1 MNGRPLM
8 KDCSKNSTLGNLGML
23 FLGCPHYFTRS
34 ILRGCLLG
42 GLAVIFASAPM
53 LAQNTTA
60 DVVGTV
66 SDPSGAVIPNAK
78 IELTNIDTHE
88 TRTVT
93 AGSDGEYTFTLLKPS
108 RYSLDRKSVV

>member
-1 MNGRPLM
+1 M
-8 KDCSKNSTLGNLGML
+8 KDRSRNSTLGNLGTL
-23 FLGCPHYFTRS
+23 VLGSPLCLTCS

-42 GLAVIFASAPM
+42 GLTVIFASAPM
-53 LAQNTTA
+53 LAQDATA

-66 SDPSGAVIPNAK
+66 SDVSGAVIPNAK

-93 AGSDGEYTFTLLKPS
+93 SGSGGEYTFTLLKPS
-108 RYSLDRKSVV
+108 RYSLTVTA